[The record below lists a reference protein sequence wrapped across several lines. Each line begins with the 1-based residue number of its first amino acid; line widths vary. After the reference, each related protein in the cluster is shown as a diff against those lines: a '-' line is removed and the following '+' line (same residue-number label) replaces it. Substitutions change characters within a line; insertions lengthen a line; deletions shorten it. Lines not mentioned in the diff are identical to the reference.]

1 MNEQE
6 QAIRILNL
14 YGIHT
19 DDGYF
24 VDNALTMFCSKDIIN
39 RTFSFLHVEFDSD
52 NLISL
57 EALKDKCE
65 IIGRF
70 PFLSYGY
77 FCVKDSQ
84 FAIMLHPY
92 FRRSHGRSNNFN
104 TELLAGLFDIS
115 EASSSCSLKL
125 RIDSDCIMLSEHVH
139 SIQERERWSGPYFTD
154 NIPDNKTDVT
164 RFSSDSAE
172 RMINGSSFTEFW
184 WNNNKDGTKQLEIEE
199 IHSDN
204 TPNLM
209 DEMFGCKYIHSLYDP
224 EKKIFIHFDGAVRA
238 YTQDQISDRQ
248 YTSMNRIEKH
258 SVYTK
263 LFRMDGAISLDNWK
277 FLISSF
283 MIRNKSVREYF
294 EGR

>member
-6 QAIRILNL
+6 QAIRIFNL

-19 DDGYF
+19 DQGCF
-24 VDNALTMFCSKDIIN
+24 VDNALTIFCSKDIVN
-39 RTFSFLHVEFDSD
+39 RTFPFLQDEFDSD
-52 NLISL
+52 NLMSIDS
-57 EALKDKCE
+57 LKDKCD

-77 FCVKDSQ
+77 FCVKNTQ

-92 FRRSHGRSNNFN
+92 FRRSHSRSNNFN

-125 RIDSDCIMLSEHVH
+125 QIDPDCIMLSEHVH
-139 SIQERERWSGPYFTD
+139 SIQERERWSGPYFTN

-164 RFSSDSAE
+164 RFSSDIVEKMS
-172 RMINGSSFTEFW
+172 NGSSFTEFW
-184 WNNNKDGTKQLEIEE
+184 WNNRKDGTKQLEIEE
-199 IHSDN
+199 IQCED
-204 TPNLM
+204 TPNLP
-209 DEMFGCKYIHSLYDP
+209 DELFGCKYIHSIYDT
-224 EKKIFIHFDGAVRA
+224 EKKTFIHFDGAVRA
-238 YTQDQISDRQ
+238 YTQDQISNRQ
-248 YTSMNRIEKH
+248 FTSMNHIDKH

-263 LFRMDGAISLDNWK
+263 LFRMDGAISLDDWK
-277 FLISSF
+277 FLISSY
-283 MIRNKSVREYF
+283 MIHNKSVREYF